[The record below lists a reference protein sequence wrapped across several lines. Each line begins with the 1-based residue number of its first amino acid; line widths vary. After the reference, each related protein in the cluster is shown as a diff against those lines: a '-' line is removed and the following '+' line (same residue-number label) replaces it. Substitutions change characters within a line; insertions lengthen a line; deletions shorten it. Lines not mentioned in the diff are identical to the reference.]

1 MSRVVYEYA
10 VIQVVPRPERG
21 ETMNA
26 GVLVYCRARDFLGGA
41 VHLDRDRLRALDPGA
56 DADAIEAALAVAA
69 DICAVPAAP
78 RADRRTEGALAAS
91 GPGAGEDLGRR
102 FRRLTAARSTVI
114 RPGPVHS
121 GLTADPAAEPARLL
135 TALVLPVGRGAPDGV

>member
-10 VIQVVPRPERG
+10 LLQVVPRPERG

-26 GVLVYCRARDFLGGA
+26 GVLVYCRAVDYLGGA
-41 VHLDRDRLRALDPGA
+41 AHLDRARLAALDPHA
-56 DADAIEAALAVAA
+56 DADAIAEAIAVATA
-69 DICAVPAAP
+69 ICAVPVPP

-102 FRRLTAARSTVI
+102 FRRLTAPRSTVV
-114 RPGPVHS
+114 RPSAVHS
-121 GLTADPAAEPARLL
+121 GLTEDPAAEPARLL
-135 TALVLPVGRGAPDGV
+135 RLLVL